1 MLIAIQSVLQLALQ
15 VALSTTA
22 FRRKVFGEA
31 AIKVELFD
39 SQTLNQK
46 KVRTFNSQLLEML
59 LTRMTHHPASVT
71 KEPEFDLVN
80 NVLNS

>member
-46 KVRTFNSQLLEML
+46 KVRTFNSQLEML